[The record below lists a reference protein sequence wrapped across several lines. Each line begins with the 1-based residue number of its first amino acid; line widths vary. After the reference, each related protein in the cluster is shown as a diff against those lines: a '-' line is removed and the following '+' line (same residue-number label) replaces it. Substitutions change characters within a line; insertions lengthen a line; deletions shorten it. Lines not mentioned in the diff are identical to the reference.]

1 MSVLPRIALFLQ
13 YVLPRNSRNT
23 QNLLAVYSPTDC
35 TDLHRTFLLYIL
47 PQIAQIYTE
56 PSCCMFSHG
65 IHGIHRTFLLYILP
79 QISQIYTE
87 PSCCIFSH
95 RLHRFTQN
103 LLAVCSPTDC
113 TDFHRCCFQGGA
125 LVSSAPTRS
134 VIALL
139 ALLVHLRQVH
149 PLKAASVSI
158 CEICGRILSAT
169 SSVNSVNSV
178 GEYLGRVISA
188 GVLPVNLLLA
198 MLAQIGVA
206 LREVVVAEPPAT
218 VGRQR

>member
-23 QNLLAVYSPTDC
+23 QNLLAVCSPTDC
-35 TDLHRTFLLYIL
+35 TDLHRTFLLYVL
-47 PQIAQIYTE
+47 PRNARNTQNFLAVCSPTEFTEYTE
-56 PSCCMFSHG
+56 PSCH
-65 IHGIHRTFLLYILP
+65 
-79 QISQIYTE
+79 
-87 PSCCIFSH
+87 IFSH
-95 RLHRFTQN
+95 RLHRFSQM
-103 LLAVCSPTDC
+103 LLSWC
-113 TDFHRCCFQGGA
+113 TC
-125 LVSSAPTRS
+125 L
-134 VIALL
+134 
-139 ALLVHLRQVH
+139 
-149 PLKAASVSI
+149 SVSI

-178 GEYLGRVISA
+178 GEYLGRVISV
-188 GVLPVNLLLA
+188 GKLPVNLLLA

>member
-1 MSVLPRIALFLQ
+1 MCLFSHGLHSSCSMFSHGMHGIHRTFLLYILPRIALFLQ
-13 YVLPRNSRNT
+13 YILPRNSRNT
-23 QNLLAVYSPTDC
+23 QNLLAVYSPTE
-35 TDLHRTFLLYIL
+35 F
-47 PQIAQIYTE
+47 TE
-56 PSCCMFSHG
+56 
-65 IHGIHRTFLLYILP
+65 
-79 QISQIYTE
+79 YTE

-95 RLHRFTQN
+95 GLHRFSQM
-103 LLAVCSPTDC
+103 LLSWC
-113 TDFHRCCFQGGA
+113 TC
-125 LVSSAPTRS
+125 L
-134 VIALL
+134 
-139 ALLVHLRQVH
+139 
-149 PLKAASVSI
+149 SVSI

-178 GEYLGRVISA
+178 GEYLSRAMPA

>member
-35 TDLHRTFLLYIL
+35 TD
-47 PQIAQIYTE
+47 
-56 PSCCMFSHG
+56 
-65 IHGIHRTFLLYILP
+65 
-79 QISQIYTE
+79 
-87 PSCCIFSH
+87 
-95 RLHRFTQN
+95 
-103 LLAVCSPTDC
+103 
-113 TDFHRCCFQGGA
+113 FHRCCFQGGA

-134 VIALL
+134 VVALL

-149 PLKAASVSI
+149 PLKEPI
-158 CEICGRILSAT
+158 CVDLCNLWENTFSNLFRGFREFCGRISQQ
-169 SSVNSVNSV
+169 S
-178 GEYLGRVISA
+178 
-188 GVLPVNLLLA
+188 VLPVNLLLA

>member
-1 MSVLPRIALFLQ
+1 MIISIC
-13 YVLPRNSRNT
+13 YVCSPTDCTLLAVCSPTEFTEYTEPSCCIFSHRFHRFT
-23 QNLLAVYSPTDC
+23 QNLLAVCSPTEF
-35 TDLHRTFLLYIL
+35 TE
-47 PQIAQIYTE
+47 YTE

-65 IHGIHRTFLLYILP
+65 IHGIHRTFLLYVLP

-95 RLHRFTQN
+95 RLHRFSQM
-103 LLAVCSPTDC
+103 LLSRGCTCLKCTNPFCCCTSCSV
-113 TDFHRCCFQGGA
+113 G
-125 LVSSAPTRS
+125 V
-134 VIALL
+134 LL

-149 PLKAASVSI
+149 PLKAASVKI

-178 GEYLGRVISA
+178 GEYLGRVISV

>member
-35 TDLHRTFLLYIL
+35 TLLAVCSPTDCTLLAVCSPTDCTDFHRTFLPYIL
-47 PQIAQIYTE
+47 PQIAL
-56 PSCCMFSHG
+56 
-65 IHGIHRTFLLYILP
+65 FLQYVLP
-79 QISQIYTE
+79 RNS
-87 PSCCIFSH
+87 
-95 RLHRFTQN
+95 RNTQN

-134 VIALL
+134 VVALL

-149 PLKAASVSI
+149 PLKEPI
-158 CEICGRILSAT
+158 CVDLLS
-169 SSVNSVNSV
+169 
-178 GEYLGRVISA
+178 
-188 GVLPVNLLLA
+188 
-198 MLAQIGVA
+198 MLKSKCFDHYF
-206 LREVVVAEPPAT
+206 
-218 VGRQR
+218 

>member
-23 QNLLAVYSPTDC
+23 QNLLVVYSPTDC
-35 TDLHRTFLLYIL
+35 TLLAVCS
-47 PQIAQIYTE
+47 PTE
-56 PSCCMFSHG
+56 F
-65 IHGIHRTFLLYILP
+65 TE
-79 QISQIYTE
+79 YTE

-95 RLHRFTQN
+95 GIHGTHRTFLLYVLPRIAQIFTD
-103 LLAVCSPTDC
+103 AA
-113 TDFHRCCFQGGA
+113 FKG
-125 LVSSAPTRS
+125 
-134 VIALL
+134 
-139 ALLVHLRQVH
+139 VHL
-149 PLKAASVSI
+149 SVSI

-178 GEYLGRVISA
+178 GEYLGRVISV